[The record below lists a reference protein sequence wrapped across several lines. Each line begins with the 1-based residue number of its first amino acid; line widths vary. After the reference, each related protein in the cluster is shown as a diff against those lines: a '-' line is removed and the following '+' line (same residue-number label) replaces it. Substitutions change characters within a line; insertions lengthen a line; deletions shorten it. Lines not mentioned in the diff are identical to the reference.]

1 MKKVF
6 LQAMFGD
13 PHSWIQPYLDH
24 LGRLEEFG
32 WYWRIFTPN
41 KLKTASRNVDIV
53 PMALGE
59 FDALVAKHCGVKVD
73 NFLTREN
80 VPSKLI
86 SDFYCA
92 FGQIFQEYIK
102 DAAFW
107 GCTNFDICYGRLD
120 RWLPDFLLSQYE
132 IWSDD
137 ATPAINGIFTL
148 FKNNEKV
155 NNLFRLVPNWEECFT
170 RHRPMAFDE
179 IRMTDAMQKLER
191 EGGLAWG
198 YPRHFP
204 HHSYDR
210 LVMHRPIPHIY
221 IEEDASLIEWFED
234 TTHPP
239 MTKRHFGRELFLFH
253 FSRTKRWPV
262 GAKPA

>member
-1 MKKVF
+1 
-6 LQAMFGD
+6 
-13 PHSWIQPYLDH
+13 
-24 LGRLEEFG
+24 
-32 WYWRIFTPN
+32 
-41 KLKTASRNVDIV
+41 
-53 PMALGE
+53 
-59 FDALVAKHCGVKVD
+59 
-73 NFLTREN
+73 
-80 VPSKLI
+80 
-86 SDFYCA
+86 
-92 FGQIFQEYIK
+92 
-102 DAAFW
+102 
-107 GCTNFDICYGRLD
+107 
-120 RWLPDFLLSQYE
+120 
-132 IWSDD
+132 
-137 ATPAINGIFTL
+137 
-148 FKNNEKV
+148 
-155 NNLFRLVPNWEECFT
+155 
-170 RHRPMAFDE
+170 MAFDE